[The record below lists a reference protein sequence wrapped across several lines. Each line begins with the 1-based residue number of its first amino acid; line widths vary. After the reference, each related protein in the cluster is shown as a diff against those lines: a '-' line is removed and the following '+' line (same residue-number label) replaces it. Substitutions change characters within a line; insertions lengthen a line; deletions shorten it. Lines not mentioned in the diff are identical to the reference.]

1 MRLQWLE
8 LLAVV
13 ATPATAAPET
23 PFGFVSVYL
32 REIASI
38 DEYRAQAAAN
48 QAAQPHDMAGCVH
61 DTEAWQLEVKGA
73 SSALGAMTLPAGNP
87 AQQAPQLIAEGL
99 RDKAQSINEIE
110 EVCAAMIA
118 GPRDGVDYSAMVARA
133 PRARARL
140 EAADKALFT
149 GAVLAFASLISMRED
164 SQGRASFLVIDRE
177 QRNTLLT
184 LIADRFGKRIDLPN
198 QGYAVDIA
206 KLFRDKLNEYHT
218 SDQR

>member
-1 MRLQWLE
+1 MRAIQTGRAVTMRLQWLA

-23 PFGFVSVYL
+23 AFGFVSVYL

-73 SSALGAMTLPAGNP
+73 SSALGAMTLPASNP

-99 RDKAQSINEIE
+99 SDKAQSINEIE

-118 GPRDGVDYSAMVARA
+118 LVMAWITAQWW
-133 PRARARL
+133 
-140 EAADKALFT
+140 
-149 GAVLAFASLISMRED
+149 
-164 SQGRASFLVIDRE
+164 QGR
-177 QRNTLLT
+177 
-184 LIADRFGKRIDLPN
+184 
-198 QGYAVDIA
+198 QG
-206 KLFRDKLNEYHT
+206 RG
-218 SDQR
+218 RG